1 MSFFEILLSGD
12 FIRAALAY
20 SVAALISLIGFAY
33 VHNLL
38 EDEWL
43 QWPWDHFMMPL
54 LRACLV
60 LMFIAIAYP
69 SIFGLVD
76 APPLAEVLA
85 RDDMRIHHL
94 LNLVFVITLF
104 FPLIPVVGD
113 WHEFVLPL
121 QGIAASML
129 LFNWLAR
136 EMHVMDVH
144 YWPGID
150 SVLYMSM
157 LASFTHVAAVW
168 ISDRAGA
175 LLDRRFELDGSGKL
189 VSSVLVMIMQGP
201 IIVLYCRGLGRQL
214 VG

>member
-1 MSFFEILLSGD
+1 MSFFDILLSTD

-20 SVAALISLIGFAY
+20 SLAAIASMLLFAY

-38 EDEWL
+38 EGEWI

-54 LRACLV
+54 LRAGLV

-69 SIFGLVD
+69 SIFGLSD
-76 APPLAEVLA
+76 APTLSEVLA
-85 RDDMRIHHL
+85 RDDMRIHHM

-129 LFNWLAR
+129 LFNWLAH
-136 EMHVMDVH
+136 ELNVMDVH
-144 YWPGID
+144 FWPGID

-168 ISDRAGA
+168 ISDRTGA
-175 LLDRRFELDGSGKL
+175 LFDRRFEVDGSNKL